1 MTGGWPS
8 GGSRRGLCGE
18 GWGGLMPEA
27 ATWFGWEG
35 AEVNLHRSGD
45 IQLPTPPAGFIT
57 RPRTLL
63 GFLFFS

>member
-1 MTGGWPS
+1 MVGPQEDPAGGFVERD
-8 GGSRRGLCGE
+8 GVGSCLRQR
-18 GWGGLMPEA
+18 A
-27 ATWFGWEG
+27 RFGWEG
-35 AEVNLHRSGD
+35 AEVNLYRSGD

>member
-1 MTGGWPS
+1 MVGPQEDPAGGFVERD
-8 GGSRRGLCGE
+8 GD
-18 GWGGLMPEA
+18 GLMSEA
-27 ATWFGWEG
+27 VSPVWVEG

-63 GFLFFS
+63 GFFFFFNE